1 MKCLWLNKD
10 EIEFCEVRNRLPK
23 YLKDIIKEYGILSV
37 IDYFKQP
44 IGIWLEV
51 Y

>member
-10 EIEFCEVRNRLPK
+10 EISFCSVRNIPQ
-23 YLKDIIKEYGILSV
+23 YIKDIIKSQGVLPV
-37 IDYFKQP
+37 TDCFKNLL
-44 IGIWLEV
+44 GIWLEV